1 MLVRITLVAHLTSSK
16 RQTSVSKSAE
26 QLYKRALSEMKK
38 ERWLAAIKLLKH
50 ELAVVQ
56 KNWRFSWNLGWCYFK
71 LDKFDD
77 ARKHMIRAARLAPE
91 NPTCKWGLGTVYLMR
106 DQFRKAE
113 VVLAESL
120 KMKESHSTRIAL
132 ALAYLSQGKV
142 AEAENVHLEGI
153 RLKPKNSERY
163 ESYAAFLSDVGREAE
178 AQTMNKKASTLRRV
192 N

>member
-1 MLVRITLVAHLTSSK
+1 MTE
-16 RQTSVSKSAE
+16 SAD

-38 ERWLAAIKLLKH
+38 EQWLAAIKLLQH
-50 ELAVVQ
+50 ELAVAQ

-77 ARKHMIRAARLAPE
+77 ARKHMIRASRLAPE
-91 NPTCKWGLGTVYLMR
+91 NPICKWGLGTVYLK
-106 DQFRKAE
+106 RKHFKKAQ
-113 VVLAESL
+113 VVLTESL
-120 KMKESHSTRIAL
+120 KIKESHRTRIAL

-142 AEAENVHLEGI
+142 AEAEDVHLEGI

-163 ESYAAFLSDVGREAE
+163 ESYAAFLSDVGRESE
-178 AQTMNKKASTLRRV
+178 AQTMSKKAMKLQRV